1 MMKTRQ
7 ATIATITS
15 LVLSLVSSVLP
26 ANAQTEEGVSKTEI
40 LLGAAFPQTGPL
52 SPHYQDFFAGANAY
66 FDYLNS
72 KGGIYGRKVR
82 LILRDDSGVTSR
94 AVSENAVLL
103 LKEKVF
109 ALFNSSPLTA
119 SYVAVARS
127 AGISQ
132 RRIPSLAV
140 TAPYS
145 GFSDSAKYPTTFQ
158 IGGNQKQEFKTLVYF
173 YENVLGSPPFFVTM
187 PDTDIGQEFEDF
199 RISLAQKI
207 TVSRNIVGPSI
218 PYDRF
223 SSSPLKLRDVGVLSL
238 YLRHTPEDSRTL
250 VLSELHPL
258 LVRGSSISSSVDN
271 FLVANSKSRNIYAN
285 FGMPLYTDTS
295 DPYIAFF
302 TSVFKQFTPSKDFS
316 LEINVGDNSKSVFN
330 YVSQQMYEGANAAYV
345 VAQAIAAIGPEPTR
359 EALMSFLRTKSKTLS
374 TASFSPIDYSSSSNV
389 GDNIQYIA
397 KYDGVKWVKNSDFYL
412 INPNGTSIKTVTPQ
426 RIPLLPNGI
435 PVMRTAETVTKTISC
450 VNGKMKREVSGTNPK
465 CPKGFKKK

>member
-1 MMKTRQ
+1 MKRIVF
-7 ATIATITS
+7 AALFS
-15 LVLSLVSSVLP
+15 LTLTLIQVP
-26 ANAQTEEGVSKTEI
+26 ADAQTEDGVSKTEI

-82 LILRDDSGVTSR
+82 LILRDDSGVVSR
-94 AVSENAVLL
+94 AVSENAILL

-109 ALFNSSPLTA
+109 ALFNSSPLIP
-119 SYVAVARS
+119 SYLAAARS

-187 PDTDIGQEFEDF
+187 PDNDIGQEFEDF

-207 TVSRNIVGPSI
+207 TVSRSIVGPSV

-250 VLSELHPL
+250 VLSELYPL

-271 FLVANSKSRNIYAN
+271 FIVANSKSRNIYAN
-285 FGMPLYTDTS
+285 FSMPLYTDTS

-316 LEINVGDNSKSVFN
+316 LEINVGDSKSVFN

-345 VAQAIAAIGPEPTR
+345 VAQAISAIGPEPTR

-412 INPNGTSIKTVTPQ
+412 INPSGTSVKTVTPQ
-426 RIPLLPNGI
+426 RIPLTPNGI
-435 PVMRTAETVTKTISC
+435 PVMKIAETVTTTITC
-450 VNGKMKREVSGTNPK
+450 VKGKLTKKITSTNPK
-465 CPKGFKKK
+465 CPAGYKKK

>member
-1 MMKTRQ
+1 MMKARQ
-7 ATIATITS
+7 ASIATITS

-82 LILRDDSGVTSR
+82 LILRDDSGIPSR

-158 IGGNQKQEFKTLVYF
+158 IGGNQKQEFKTLVNF
-173 YENVLGSPPFFVTM
+173 YENVLGSLPFFATL
-187 PDTDIGQEFEDF
+187 PDNDIGQEFEDF
-199 RISLAQKI
+199 SISLGQKI
-207 TVSRNIVGPSI
+207 TVSKTPLGPFL
-218 PYDRF
+218 PYDRL
-223 SSSPLKLRDVGVLSL
+223 SESPLKLRDEGVLSL
-238 YLRHTPEDSRTL
+238 YLRHTTQEIKAL
-250 VLSELHPL
+250 VVSERYPL

-271 FLVANSKSRNIYAN
+271 FLVANSKSKNIYAN
-285 FGMPLYTDTS
+285 FSMPLYTDTS

-316 LEINVGDNSKSVFN
+316 LEINVGDSKSAFN

-374 TASFSPIDYSSSSNV
+374 TASFSPIDYSSSSNI

-412 INPNGTSIKTVTPQ
+412 INPSGTSIKTVTPQ
-426 RIPLLPNGI
+426 RIPLSPNGI
-435 PVMRTAETVTKTISC
+435 PVMRIAETVTKTISC
-450 VNGKMKREVSGTNPK
+450 VKGKMKREVSGTNPK
-465 CPKGFKKK
+465 CPKGFK